1 MGKSSSNTSARRRE
15 VRRAVPKPIPTWGQ
29 LLRRREAVWAIAF
42 IAGLTIFGGLIALN
56 ARSRMPHY
64 VGQVISQP
72 IVARVSFKAVDEVQT
87 LKNREKARD
96 SEPALYRPNPEF
108 FRRVRDR
115 LDEIILYAADPTV
128 VTIDQLPEQVVKD
141 YKFTQAALQSLRQQ
155 IRDGEPS
162 PEWKRNVD
170 LFLEEVTSHA
180 LLSSERYEV
189 ETDPR
194 AGARK
199 IHIVHPRLGEV
210 ARYENQLFNAGN
222 PRDVERFGK
231 DKVGIPADQ
240 FFPGPVRQTVIA
252 AVTRDALSTHV
263 FDIETT
269 RQRRDEKFNSPENI
283 EERVYRE
290 GEVIADAG
298 DTLSQPLVD
307 HLTAE
312 RDAYRRELGVGWH
325 WAQRAGML
333 GTFLVLSVGLWIYL
347 VAYNDRIARNPMRG
361 LAITALMIFC
371 QLLAVT
377 LTDLGPKYTYFAAT
391 LPTIMAAMI
400 LAIAYDRRMALA
412 IGAIHAVIVVA
423 SLDLTTGFGI
433 CLLAGVG
440 VAVCQLDEV
449 RTRSKLLEVG
459 AWTAMAMGFA
469 AVIVGLAERPLHL
482 TDEWKRLLFDAAMA
496 AVSGVAAGLL
506 VQGILP
512 FVERAFKV
520 TTAMTLKELND
531 ASHPLL
537 LQLAQEAPGTYQ
549 HSLRIADMAE
559 GAAEAINAN
568 GLLCKVGAMYHDI
581 GKMNKPMYFIEN
593 QGGGPNRHN
602 KLSPAM
608 SLLIIVGHVK
618 DGIEMAR
625 EYGLPQSIRHF
636 IESHHGTTL
645 VEYFY
650 HAARKQKEA
659 EAEPAPNEFEFRYPG
674 PKPQTKEAAIIL
686 LCDSVE
692 AAVRA
697 MPEPTPIRIEQ
708 RVREIASKRLMDG
721 QFDESNITLAELHKI
736 EQAVVKTLCA
746 IYHGRIR
753 YPEEKRPTE
762 PPRQPEQLPPPRL
775 ADDRPEPDVGAA

>member
-1 MGKSSSNTSARRRE
+1 MPRPMPRWWQLVRRRDT
-15 VRRAVPKPIPTWGQ
+15 A
-29 LLRRREAVWAIAF
+29 WAIAF
-42 IAGLTIFGGLIALN
+42 VTALTILGGLISISAS
-56 ARSRMPHY
+56 ARLPYY
-64 VGQVISQP
+64 VNQVVTRP
-72 IVARVSFKAVDEVQT
+72 IVARVTFEAEDEAQT

-96 SEPALYRPNPEF
+96 SEPAVYKTNAEF
-108 FRRVRDR
+108 FKRVRER

-128 VTIDQLPEQVVKD
+128 VSPDQLPPDAVKN
-141 YKFTQAALQSLRQQ
+141 YPITQETLKALRRQ
-155 IRDGEPS
+155 IVDGAPS
-162 PEWKRNVD
+162 REWLTNVD
-170 LFLEEVTSHA
+170 LFLDELASSA
-180 LLSSERYEV
+180 LLSSERYAV
-189 ETDPR
+189 ETDRR

-199 IHIVHPRLGEV
+199 IHIMRRPGVEEP
-210 ARYENQLFNAGN
+210 RYENVLLNVGN
-222 PRDVERFGK
+222 PTDLDRFAE
-231 DKVGIPADQ
+231 KVAILADR
-240 FFPGPVRQTVIA
+240 FFIAPVRPVVIA
-252 AVTRDALSTHV
+252 AAMRDPQPTYEY
-263 FDIETT
+263 DRETT
-269 RQRRDEKFNSPENI
+269 RKRRDERYLSHDNI
-283 EERVYRE
+283 ERRTIQK
-290 GEVIADAG
+290 GETIIDAG
-298 DTLSQPLVD
+298 TKLTQQMIDLVRV
-307 HLTAE
+307 E
-312 RDAYRRELGVGWH
+312 RDEYRKLLTNRQQAGVHDSWIRALQPNWV
-325 WAQRAGML
+325 WAQRVGTI

-347 VAYNDRIARNPMRG
+347 VAYNERISRNPMRG
-361 LAITALMIFC
+361 LAITALMILC

-377 LTDLGPKYTYFAAT
+377 LTELGPQYAYFGAT
-391 LPTIMAAMI
+391 LPTLMAAMI
-400 LAIAYDRRMALA
+400 LAIAYDRRLALA
-412 IGAIHAVIVVA
+412 IGAIHAVMIVT
-423 SLDLTTGFGI
+423 SLDMSTGFGI

-449 RTRSKLLEVG
+449 RSRSKLLEVG
-459 AWTAMAMGFA
+459 AWTAMAMGVA

-482 TDEWKRLLFDAAMA
+482 NDEWKRVFFDAAMA
-496 AVSGVAAGLL
+496 AVSGIAAGLL

-512 FVERAFKV
+512 FIERAFNV

-559 GAAEAINAN
+559 GAADTIAAN
-568 GLLCKVGAMYHDI
+568 GLLCRVGAMYHDI

-625 EYGLPQSIRHF
+625 EYGLPQPIRHF

-650 HAARKQKEA
+650 HAARKQREA

-697 MPEPTPIRIEQ
+697 MPDPTPIRIEQ
-708 RVREIASKRLMDG
+708 RVREIATKRLMDG
-721 QFDESNITLAELHKI
+721 QFDDSNITLAELHKI
-736 EQAVVKTLCA
+736 EQSVVKTLCA
-746 IYHGRIR
+746 IYHGRIQ
-753 YPEEKRPTE
+753 YPQDKRGPE
-762 PPRQPEQLPPPRL
+762 PAKSAEPLPPPRL
-775 ADDRPEPDVGAA
+775 ATGGAQPDAGAA